1 MIFGRSKGVV
11 GLDIGSATVK
21 LVELK
26 ERKGGQ
32 FTLQRI
38 GVEPLSPEAIVDG
51 SIMDSSL
58 VVDAIQKLNDQTGVK
73 NASYATSV
81 SGHSV
86 IIKKIELPAMEPEE
100 LAESIQ
106 WEAEQHIPFDINDV
120 RLDYVTL
127 SDSDPGLE
135 NMEVLLVA
143 VKREKV
149 NDYVSV
155 ISQSGKSPNLVDV
168 DAFAIQNAYQ
178 LNYDVDPLKVVALIN
193 MGAGVTSIN
202 VIARGQSVFWRDI
215 SFGGNQF
222 TEALQRE
229 FNLSFDQAEL
239 LKRGE
244 SVGSYSAND
253 ARKVLD
259 AISAEMANEIQKTFD
274 FFGATS
280 SEGPVDEL
288 MLSGGCSLTPNL
300 QEVLRERFGVPTELL
315 NPFRKIQFK
324 DSDFS
329 REWLESIAPM
339 LAVSVGLAVRKVGDD
354 ESVDGLIHINLL
366 SEGRRP
372 VVARKTRPKINIGD
386 QDPSLYF
393 LAGGLA
399 IGLAVSGGW
408 WTIKNSKIKAV
419 DADIRVAQREVDE
432 LRPILKEVNDFKAKQ
447 RELERK
453 IKVINDLTLKQ
464 EGPVHIMDRVSRALP
479 DLVWL
484 RTMNFRGRDVDL
496 VGTAFNTNA
505 IASFIENLDKVPEFR
520 EPDTKDIT
528 RGRGGGAYNF
538 RISFRF
544 DQRAA
549 PKKEDPAAAGT
560 APAAA
565 AASAA
570 P

>member
-1 MIFGRSKGVV
+1 VLLSRAKGVV

-32 FTLQRI
+32 YQLVRI

-73 NASYATSV
+73 NSNYATSV

-86 IIKKIELPAMEPEE
+86 IIKKIELPAMEADE

-127 SDSDPGLE
+127 SEEEPGQE

-155 ISQSGKSPNLVDV
+155 ISQSGKSPVVVDV
-168 DAFAIQNAYQ
+168 DAFAIQNSYE
-178 LNYDVDPLKVVALIN
+178 LNYELDPLKVVALIN
-193 MGAGVTSIN
+193 MGAGVTNIN
-202 VIARGQSVFWRDI
+202 IVARGQSVFWRDL

-244 SVGSYSAND
+244 SVGSYTAND

-259 AISAEMANEIQKTFD
+259 GVSAEMANEIQKTFD

-288 MLSGGCSLTPNL
+288 VLSGGCALTPNL
-300 QEVLRERFGVPTELL
+300 QEVLRERFGVPTEPL
-315 NPFRKIQFK
+315 NPFRQVQFK
-324 DSDFS
+324 ESDFN
-329 REWLESIAPM
+329 RDWLESIAPM
-339 LAVSVGLAVRKVGDD
+339 LAVAVGLA
-354 ESVDGLIHINLL
+354 I
-366 SEGRRP
+366 RRP
-372 VVARKTRPKINIGD
+372 GD
-386 QDPSLYF
+386 
-393 LAGGLA
+393 
-399 IGLAVSGGW
+399 
-408 WTIKNSKIKAV
+408 
-419 DADIRVAQREVDE
+419 
-432 LRPILKEVNDFKAKQ
+432 
-447 RELERK
+447 
-453 IKVINDLTLKQ
+453 
-464 EGPVHIMDRVSRALP
+464 
-479 DLVWL
+479 
-484 RTMNFRGRDVDL
+484 
-496 VGTAFNTNA
+496 
-505 IASFIENLDKVPEFR
+505 
-520 EPDTKDIT
+520 
-528 RGRGGGAYNF
+528 
-538 RISFRF
+538 
-544 DQRAA
+544 
-549 PKKEDPAAAGT
+549 
-560 APAAA
+560 
-565 AASAA
+565 
-570 P
+570 

>member
-1 MIFGRSKGVV
+1 MIFNRSKGVV

-73 NASYATSV
+73 NTSFGTSV

-86 IIKKIELPAMEPEE
+86 IIKKIELPAMEPDE

-127 SDSDPGLE
+127 SEDDPGLE

-155 ISQSGKSPNLVDV
+155 ISQSGKSPALVDV

-178 LNYDVDPLKVVALIN
+178 LNYDLDPLKVVALIN
-193 MGAGVTSIN
+193 MGAGVTNIN

-259 AISAEMANEIQKTFD
+259 AVSAEMANEIQKTFD

-288 MLSGGCSLTPNL
+288 ILSGGCSLTPNL

-315 NPFRKIQFK
+315 NPFRRIHFK
-324 DSDFS
+324 ESDFN
-329 REWLESIAPM
+329 REWLDSIAPM
-339 LAVSVGLAVRKVGDD
+339 LAVSVGLGVRKAGD
-354 ESVDGLIHINLL
+354 VDAGDLLTRINLL

-372 VVARKTRPKINIGD
+372 VVARKTRPKINFGD

-393 LAGGLA
+393 LSGGVAAGLLVA
-399 IGLAVSGGW
+399 GGW
-408 WTIKNSKIKAV
+408 WYLLNSNIRGVDTEIRKAE
-419 DADIRVAQREVDE
+419 REVAE
-432 LRPILKEVNDFKAKQ
+432 LRPILQEVNDFKAKQ

-453 IKVINDLTLKQ
+453 INVINDLTLKQ
-464 EGPVHIMDRVSRALP
+464 EGPVQIMDRISRALP
-479 DLVWL
+479 DLLWL
-484 RTMNFRGRDVDL
+484 KTMNFRGRTVDL
-496 VGTAFNTNA
+496 TGTAFNTNA

-520 EPDTKDIT
+520 EPDTRDIT
-528 RGRGGGAYNF
+528 RGGGGGSYNF

-544 DQRAA
+544 DQRPPTPPA
-549 PKKEDPAAAGT
+549 PEGGV
-560 APAAA
+560 APEAAA
-565 AASAA
+565 AAAA